1 MTERAVAD
9 TSGPTPRRGSKFP
22 EGDVR
27 EALDTIVLGS
37 LSPVTTALAL
47 LFVAFTVAHARVLP
61 PSIAPTMMI
70 VSGSTAVLLVGLRI
84 LLARATLSSHLAHLI
99 GAGIAIL
106 VLANSLTH
114 LYLTLEPRQTTNL
127 LLLIL
132 GVGILFLDA
141 GWFAVV
147 VFATYL
153 GWFFIV
159 STAPRSPDWVHFG
172 FSLLA
177 ATVLASAVLALRI
190 RTFAHLEKLRMQD
203 RVHQL
208 ELEASL
214 SRTEAARRGEEGAR
228 VELEQALSR
237 IQESE
242 GRFRRLAEST
252 FEGVTVYQDERIVDA
267 NERAGELFRHSLLS
281 MIGKRVD
288 DLVAPESLRPVTD
301 LIRAAQ
307 EDTTVAI
314 RKIRAE
320 AVTSNAA
327 GFPVEISASPASH
340 QGRPALVMLFRD
352 ITEQL
357 QLEEVLRRAA
367 NEAEAQSRAKSA
379 FLANM
384 SHELRTPLNAVI
396 GFANILIRNQKGNLN
411 DRDLE
416 YLRRIESNGKH
427 LLTLIGD
434 VLDVSKIEAG
444 RMDVVMEP
452 VDLDPLIR
460 ESVKALEIQAR
471 RRDLEMLIEIPS
483 DLEPVMAN
491 AQRLRQVLLNLIGNA
506 VKFTPSGWVAVRV
519 VAEEGIRRPLRI
531 EVEDS
536 GVGIPP
542 SEVNSIFNPFRQA
555 DTSSSRRFGGT
566 GLGLTISRSLCEL
579 MGFSLEVESREGKG
593 ALFAVLLRAMDAKDW
608 QAPEKPLRE

>member
-9 TSGPTPRRGSKFP
+9 TSGPAPRRGSIPP
-22 EGDVR
+22 EADVR

-37 LSPVTTALAL
+37 LSPVTAALAL
-47 LFVAFTVAHARVLP
+47 LYVAFTIAHARVLP
-61 PSIAPTMMI
+61 PNIAPTMMI
-70 VSGSTAVLLVGLRI
+70 VSGSTAVLLAGL
-84 LLARATLSSHLAHLI
+84 LLLLSRATLSSHLAHLI

-114 LYLTLEPRQTTNL
+114 LYLTLEPEQTTNL

-141 GWFAVV
+141 GWFAVI

-159 STAPRSPDWVHFG
+159 STAPSSPEWVHFG

-177 ATVLASAVLALRI
+177 ATVLASAILALRI
-190 RTFAHLEKLRMQD
+190 RTFGHLEELRMQD
-203 RVHQL
+203 RVRQL

-228 VELEQALSR
+228 VELERALSR

-267 NERAGELFRHSLLS
+267 NERTGELFRHRLLS
-281 MIGKRVD
+281 IVGRRID
-288 DLVAPESLRPVTD
+288 DLVAPESLRAVTD
-301 LIRAAQ
+301 LIRAAE
-307 EDTTVAI
+307 EDTTVAT

-320 AVTSNAA
+320 AVKSDANR
-327 GFPVEISASPASH
+327 FPVEISVSPASH

-367 NEAEAQSRAKSA
+367 SEAEAQSRAKST

-396 GFANILIRNQKGNLN
+396 GFANILIRNQKRNLN

-416 YLRRIESNGKH
+416 YLHRIESNGQH
-427 LLTLIGD
+427 LLTLISD

-452 VDLDPLIR
+452 VDLDPLVR
-460 ESVKALEIQAR
+460 ESLKALEIQAR
-471 RRDLEMLIEIPS
+471 RRNLEMLIEIPS
-483 DLEPVMAN
+483 DLEPVMAD
-491 AQRLRQVLLNLIGNA
+491 AQRLRQVLLNLLGNA

-519 VAEEGIRRPLRI
+519 VAEEGSRRPLRI

-555 DTSSSRRFGGT
+555 DTSSSRRFSGT
-566 GLGLTISRSLCEL
+566 GLGLTISRSLCEI
-579 MGFSLEVESREGKG
+579 MGFSLEVEKRERERGS
-593 ALFAVLLRAMDAKDW
+593 LFTVLLHARDAHPW
-608 QAPEKPLRE
+608 GAPEGP

>member
-1 MTERAVAD
+1 
-9 TSGPTPRRGSKFP
+9 
-22 EGDVR
+22 
-27 EALDTIVLGS
+27 
-37 LSPVTTALAL
+37 
-47 LFVAFTVAHARVLP
+47 
-61 PSIAPTMMI
+61 
-70 VSGSTAVLLVGLRI
+70 
-84 LLARATLSSHLAHLI
+84 
-99 GAGIAIL
+99 
-106 VLANSLTH
+106 
-114 LYLTLEPRQTTNL
+114 
-127 LLLIL
+127 
-132 GVGILFLDA
+132 
-141 GWFAVV
+141 V

-153 GWFFIV
+153 GWLFIV
-159 STAPRSPDWVHFG
+159 STAPDSPEWVHFG

-177 ATVLASAVLALRI
+177 ATVLASAILALRV
-190 RTFAHLEKLRMQD
+190 RTFAHLEELRKQD

-228 VELEQALSR
+228 VELERALSR

-252 FEGVTVYQDERIVDA
+252 FEGVTIFQDDRIVDA
-267 NERAGELFRHSLLS
+267 TERAGELFERSLIS
-281 MIGKRVD
+281 MIGKPID
-288 DLVAPESLRPVTD
+288 DLVTPQSLQPVANF
-301 LIRAAQ
+301 IRAAK
-307 EDTTVAI
+307 EDTDVAT

-320 AVTSNAA
+320 AVTS
-327 GFPVEISASPASH
+327 GDDSFPVEISVSPASH
-340 QGRPALVMLFRD
+340 QGRPGLVMLFRD

-396 GFANILIRNQKGNLN
+396 GFANILIRNQKGNLSE
-411 DRDLE
+411 RDLE
-416 YLRRIESNGKH
+416 YLQRIESNGQH

-452 VDLDPLIR
+452 VGLDSLIR
-460 ESVKALEIQAR
+460 ESLKALEIQAK
-471 RRDLEMLIEIPS
+471 RRDLEILVKIPP
-483 DLEPVMAN
+483 DLEPVMAD

-519 VAEEGIRRPLRI
+519 VAEEGIKRPLRI

-536 GVGIPP
+536 GVGIPA
-542 SEVNSIFNPFRQA
+542 SEINSIFNPFRQA
-555 DTSSSRRFGGT
+555 EATSSRRFGGT

-579 MGFSLEVESREGKG
+579 MGFSLEVESWEGKG
-593 ALFAVLLRAMDAKDW
+593 SLFSVLLHPVDAQD
-608 QAPEKPLRE
+608 